1 LVTTDIQFTVERKA
15 QPSAVNSNVQNSSV
29 NALVNAPVRCD
40 PSGVSSRQFSRH
52 KTRMKKDVFTVRF

>member
-40 PSGVSSRQFSRH
+40 PSGVS
-52 KTRMKKDVFTVRF
+52 